1 MTRENMQRPESPC
14 INLCVIEPDT
24 GWCKGCA
31 RTLDEIA
38 RWSSLSEEERT
49 RIMSALAARKRT
61 LDVPEI
67 PVPPLAR

>member
-1 MTRENMQRPESPC
+1 MRSPC
-14 INLCVIEPDT
+14 VNVCQMDAQRGVCL
-24 GWCKGCA
+24 GCA

-49 RIMSALAARKRT
+49 RIMSGLAARKKA
-61 LDVPEI
+61 LDIPEV